1 VNEFQMSYHA
11 EDMTRA
17 CVICVHVRAGGY
29 VSVSPV
35 DDLCMECARKVY
47 RVVRVADYHEQRR
60 VERGGKAS

>member
-1 VNEFQMSYHA
+1 VNEFQMTYNA

-17 CVICVHVRAGGY
+17 CVICVHVRPGGY

-35 DDLCMECARKVY
+35 DDLCMEFARMVY

-60 VERGGKAS
+60 AERGGKPS